1 MLMLYMIIVAM
12 YTGCMSGT
20 DTSPV
25 PSMGYLPVPSMGYLV
40 WRLAVKWRAELD
52 RALAPLGLTSAQ
64 YGLLAS
70 LHGLS
75 RLGDPPSQRQLAEF
89 SGLEPMFVSNLAR
102 ALEQRGLVERAVSA
116 SDPRA
121 RALTLTRRG
130 ADVVAEGR
138 AIVTRLEEARLS
150 VLGGPESE
158 QSTALQGALLAL
170 LHGVENTGT
179 ARDGAAGRPARRGAR
194 RG

>member
-1 MLMLYMIIVAM
+1 MFMIDM
-12 YTGCMSGT
+12 YTGSMEAADRT
-20 DTSPV
+20 PV
-25 PSMGYLPVPSMGYLV
+25 PSTGYLV

-75 RLGDPPSQRQLAEF
+75 RMGGQPSQRHLAEF
-89 SGLEPMFVSNLAR
+89 SGLEPMFVSKLAR
-102 ALEQRGLVERAVSA
+102 ALERGGLVERAVSA

-121 RALTLTRRG
+121 RALTLTTRG
-130 ADVVAEGR
+130 AEVVAKGR
-138 AIVTRLEEARLS
+138 TIVSRLEERRLT
-150 VLGGPESE
+150 VLGGADSE
-158 QSTALQGALLAL
+158 RSAALQDTLLAL
-170 LHGVENTGT
+170 LHGTQEPDTVPAAA
-179 ARDGAAGRPARRGAR
+179 ARRPARQGNR